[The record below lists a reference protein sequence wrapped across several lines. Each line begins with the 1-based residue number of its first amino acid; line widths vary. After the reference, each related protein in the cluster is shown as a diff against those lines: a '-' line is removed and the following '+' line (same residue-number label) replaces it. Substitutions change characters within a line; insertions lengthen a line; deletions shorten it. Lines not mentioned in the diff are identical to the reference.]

1 MFTDDQL
8 EQLWDSA
15 FEGRNITE
23 LLLCDISLRL
33 SALEKLYSG
42 KDGGDDSGHGPDD
55 GED

>member
-33 SALEKLYSG
+33 SALEKKLAAMAERPK
-42 KDGGDDSGHGPDD
+42 KDEADNTQ
-55 GED
+55 